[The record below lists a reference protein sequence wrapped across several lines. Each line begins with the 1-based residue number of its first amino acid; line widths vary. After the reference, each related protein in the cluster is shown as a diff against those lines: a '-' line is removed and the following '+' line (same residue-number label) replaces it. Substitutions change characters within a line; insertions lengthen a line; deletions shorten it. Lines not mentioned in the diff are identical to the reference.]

1 MKLFTTLT
9 LLVLATTAA
18 MADRPVTED
27 ERARLTQAVAAQGCS
42 GGKMAYDEKD
52 REFDVDDANCSD
64 GKRYDLEFDEQYRLK
79 SKKPAT

>member
-1 MKLFTTLT
+1 MKFLTALT
-9 LLVLATTAA
+9 LLVLVTTPA
-18 MADRPVTED
+18 MADRQVTED
-27 ERARLTQAVAAQGCS
+27 ERARLTQAVADQGCS

-52 REFDVDDANCSD
+52 REFDVDDATCSD